1 MNPKSCSLVCMNVP
15 VKLAKEYQ
23 TSFSMCCYAVDS
35 QQKTSGQCYDGGSNM
50 RSAFKVR
57 LILWDNVAPQ
67 LVPHYKKSIQQQS
80 RLAGGLER
88 LGEGAGKGKKISTK
102 NAEMKPLARMLVVM
116 WVVVVMVVMVVLP
129 FKTLLKSRALKS
141 LSTVCFYEFIF
152 KQNRARE
159 VHRVV
164 IEIGFQRTQF
174 EAKYVT
180 GVRGFTREWEEDRG
194 VTSSE
199 KSAGPQKSRKVEVM
213 RIKFVRSMSAATWRN
228 RIRNYI
234 IQESVVVQG
243 IDFELPELMT
253 GTLKSEIEVCES
265 NSFKICDLHPIKEEH
280 EPQISS
286 ENDQFVSESESSDS
300 EFVNNETEQEL
311 YSNESERLEQVGV
324 ATDIDNMTLTCRFL
338 ERVCNFPLCDSLL
351 DNPNLKVEFLH
362 LAQDLRIFFES
373 ACHQL
378 PQFVSPGTTLL
389 VEDNQKLTS
398 ELGLPQV
405 SLCAETPSSHRAFS
419 VFAFFVSAET
429 GIRSFRF
436 PPLLIDI
443 INFSVIAILCVAI
456 SESFLLNYDKASNHQ
471 ITWVPFNGLTK
482 FLPDLAEQAVLLQ
495 VVREKC
501 LFALDV
507 TSLSENIQN
516 QIEKKLNGK
525 FINLRKSLFTLSAEE
540 SVLVS
545 QGKSLL
551 SWVKSNCFC
560 PTCGGELVLRGAG
573 RAHKECGSCKS
584 VQYPTISPVGIVL
597 VTDIAHTN
605 ALLVRQPVHPPG
617 MYTCIAGFVEVG
629 ESVEENIKREVAE
642 EVGLE
647 VVDIKYFGSQHWAF
661 PASRLMIGC
670 LATVSEHQFSLDR
683 SELEDAAWFT
693 PQEVRGA
700 LNRVSKSRESV
711 FSESK
716 ELFKSGGSL
725 DLVTPLSELR
735 VIASGSKECC
745 EYSGGIA
752 GLLFYLVYDKW
763 HKQPG
768 QSVVVAFPHFAD
780 TVRQHIPTK
789 HVFKLTIIYKQ

>member
-1 MNPKSCSLVCMNVP
+1 MPGC
-15 VKLAKEYQ
+15 
-23 TSFSMCCYAVDS
+23 
-35 QQKTSGQCYDGGSNM
+35 
-50 RSAFKVR
+50 
-57 LILWDNVAPQ
+57 
-67 LVPHYKKSIQQQS
+67 
-80 RLAGGLER
+80 
-88 LGEGAGKGKKISTK
+88 
-102 NAEMKPLARMLVVM
+102 
-116 WVVVVMVVMVVLP
+116 
-129 FKTLLKSRALKS
+129 TLLKVLVTMNTKATSHALFS
-141 LSTVCFYEFIF
+141 QY
-152 KQNRARE
+152 
-159 VHRVV
+159 
-164 IEIGFQRTQF
+164 
-174 EAKYVT
+174 
-180 GVRGFTREWEEDRG
+180 
-194 VTSSE
+194 
-199 KSAGPQKSRKVEVM
+199 
-213 RIKFVRSMSAATWRN
+213 
-228 RIRNYI
+228 
-234 IQESVVVQG
+234 
-243 IDFELPELMT
+243 
-253 GTLKSEIEVCES
+253 
-265 NSFKICDLHPIKEEH
+265 
-280 EPQISS
+280 
-286 ENDQFVSESESSDS
+286 
-300 EFVNNETEQEL
+300 
-311 YSNESERLEQVGV
+311 RLQ
-324 ATDIDNMTLTCRFL
+324 
-338 ERVCNFPLCDSLL
+338 
-351 DNPNLKVEFLH
+351 
-362 LAQDLRIFFES
+362 
-373 ACHQL
+373 
-378 PQFVSPGTTLL
+378 
-389 VEDNQKLTS
+389 
-398 ELGLPQV
+398 
-405 SLCAETPSSHRAFS
+405 
-419 VFAFFVSAET
+419 
-429 GIRSFRF
+429 
-436 PPLLIDI
+436 
-443 INFSVIAILCVAI
+443 
-456 SESFLLNYDKASNHQ
+456 
-471 ITWVPFNGLTK
+471 GLTK

-716 ELFKSGGSL
+716 ELWVPPRGA
-725 DLVTPLSELR
+725 
-735 VIASGSKECC
+735 IAHTLLKHW
-745 EYSGGIA
+745 IA
-752 GLLFYLVYDKW
+752 THHSDK
-763 HKQPG
+763 
-768 QSVVVAFPHFAD
+768 
-780 TVRQHIPTK
+780 
-789 HVFKLTIIYKQ
+789 L